1 MSHWLSM
8 TQYTVISESQ
18 GCGVLSIQLH
28 STPIILEWF
37 VTTLVNSCQLCWL
50 LVSMIVWSSRCSFWL
65 YFVNFQLSTILT
77 QFRETATYNFFHYE
91 FLVANLSKKFHICK
105 TGILSDISEGGE
117 ETDLPRF
124 SSFCPARYFS
134 RTPPSKFN
142 ITCFSQIL

>member
-1 MSHWLSM
+1 M

-37 VTTLVNSCQLCWL
+37 VTTLVNSCQLCRL

-77 QFRETATYNFFHYE
+77 QFRETATYNFFRYE

-124 SSFCPARYFS
+124 SSFCPARYFT
-134 RTPPSKFN
+134 RIPAKFN
-142 ITCFSQIL
+142 ITCSSCGQTQKYKW